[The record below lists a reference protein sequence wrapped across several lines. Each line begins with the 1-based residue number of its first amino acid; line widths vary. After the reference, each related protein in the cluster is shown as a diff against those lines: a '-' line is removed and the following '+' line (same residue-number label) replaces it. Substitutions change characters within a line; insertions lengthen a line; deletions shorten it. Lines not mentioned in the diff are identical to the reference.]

1 MFECDPND
9 IDKLSATLK
18 TALQIDFVFNY
29 TNLQKTIY
37 KKEAVSKESR
47 TRITQKSANFR
58 KSYTI
63 IIQHNI
69 EY

>member
-37 KKEAVSKESR
+37 KKTPDKCISHYRV
-47 TRITQKSANFR
+47 F
-58 KSYTI
+58 
-63 IIQHNI
+63 
-69 EY
+69 